1 MSGDYVSF
9 FSFCSSGLC
18 LSFGSACCLV
28 HVPGNQAVLPKV
40 TSDRYMFRQK
50 EVEKTSY
57 KDKNVAVKMEMGS
70 SQ

>member
-1 MSGDYVSF
+1 MVIVSF

-18 LSFGSACCLV
+18 LAFGSACCLV
-28 HVPGNQAVLPKV
+28 HVAGNQVVLPKV

-50 EVEKTSY
+50 EGKKTSY
-57 KDKNVAVKMEMGS
+57 KDKNVAVNMEMGS

>member
-18 LSFGSACCLV
+18 LAFGSACCLV

-40 TSDRYMFRQK
+40 TSDRYMCRQK
-50 EVEKTSY
+50 EVK
-57 KDKNVAVKMEMGS
+57 KNHTRTKM
-70 SQ
+70 